1 MQQIEELICPEC
13 QMMFNENDNLPLMLP
28 DCGHTICQ
36 NCIQQML
43 INKKYIVCPEDG
55 IMAKNKNDISQFP
68 KNCQLLKMVVKHKA
82 QYQQSRQSARNDD
95 NDIDYQLQLNNLIS
109 NDIPNDLC
117 QEHLEKLEIVCL
129 TDQVRICT
137 RCALFGQH
145 RHHEVRSVD
154 DVVKEITQK
163 AENIMQIYQK
173 ILQKQS
179 ELTEQK
185 YFEPLQDRFQS
196 VLTES
201 HNTVKEKFRE
211 LHQLLDLKEQR
222 LIEQLT
228 TLTQSLEQQT
238 KKQVKELL
246 QSSLSQAELWKI
258 TAKDRLVYFSTKTEN
273 GELPLDLLN
282 NQDYACVDKGK
293 GIYDDLEKIQKQLD
307 LKLQNIK
314 IKKLRVDLKKSEID
328 KSFDN
333 LFTITLQLCNVNNT
347 NTMTKSSQILKTINT
362 LTDSALLQDMKRNES
377 FSKLCGQDVFS
388 SFCQDEPMLLKDISM
403 ADWSESLMEE
413 TTNVS
418 QVKSPNRSSLD
429 QEDFAKNKVGS
440 GLKELKEIQPVSTSQ
455 NIQST
460 TPTKPERIQIRALEK
475 LKGSFQQPSPGRRD
489 LEQVNSIRQGVSP
502 NTKIQDCK
510 KKKMFKINEKF
521 ESVWQAFKSDNLD
534 IADFSSAELGDEGLQ
549 YVGDILKI
557 SKRVKQ
563 LKLVRNKITDEGAC
577 KLLDCLVQNTNQVFQ
592 SLHLSSNM
600 ITERTLDYFISLV
613 RNSPLGCSL
622 PKSLYLNQTLIN
634 TTKAKKK
641 IEDLKRVGYLVNI

>member
-13 QMMFNENDNLPLMLP
+13 QMMFNEYDNLPLMLP

-36 NCIQQML
+36 ILYCVQKMGKL
-43 INKKYIVCPEDG
+43 IIYKS
-55 IMAKNKNDISQFP
+55 IMAKNKSDISQFP
-68 KNCQLLKMVVKHKA
+68 KNCQLLKMVIKHKA

-95 NDIDYQLQLNNLIS
+95 SDIGYQLQLNNLIS

-117 QEHLEKLEIVCL
+117 QEHLEKLEIVCF

-173 ILQKQS
+173 ILQKQC
-179 ELTEQK
+179 ELTESK
-185 YFEPLQDRFQS
+185 YFEPLQERFS
-196 VLTES
+196 IVLAES
-201 HNTVKEKFRE
+201 HNTVKEKFKE

-238 KKQVKELL
+238 KKQIKELL

-293 GIYDDLEKIQKQLD
+293 GIQEELEKIQKQLD

-314 IKKLRVDLKKSEID
+314 IKKLRVDLKKTEID

-333 LFTITLQLCNVNNT
+333 LFTITLQLSRVNNPT
-347 NTMTKSSQILKTINT
+347 NMTKSSQILKTSNS
-362 LTDSALLQDMKRNES
+362 LTDSTLLQDIKRNES

-388 SFCQDEPMLLKDISM
+388 SFCQDEPMLLKDIFM

-413 TTNVS
+413 TTNIT
-418 QVKSPNRSSLD
+418 QVRSPNRSSLE
-429 QEDFAKNKVGS
+429 QEDFVKNKMGS
-440 GLKELKEIQPVSTSQ
+440 GLKELKEIQPVSVSQ

-489 LEQVNSIRQGVSP
+489 IEQVNSIRQGISP

-510 KKKMFKINEKF
+510 RKKSLRSMRNLKVSGSHLKMII
-521 ESVWQAFKSDNLD
+521 Q
-534 IADFSSAELGDEGLQ
+534 
-549 YVGDILKI
+549 
-557 SKRVKQ
+557 KQ
-563 LKLVRNKITDEGAC
+563 LISQVQTWEMKGYNLLVIFSEYRRE
-577 KLLDCLVQNTNQVFQ
+577 
-592 SLHLSSNM
+592 
-600 ITERTLDYFISLV
+600 
-613 RNSPLGCSL
+613 
-622 PKSLYLNQTLIN
+622 LNNLN
-634 TTKAKKK
+634 W
-641 IEDLKRVGYLVNI
+641 